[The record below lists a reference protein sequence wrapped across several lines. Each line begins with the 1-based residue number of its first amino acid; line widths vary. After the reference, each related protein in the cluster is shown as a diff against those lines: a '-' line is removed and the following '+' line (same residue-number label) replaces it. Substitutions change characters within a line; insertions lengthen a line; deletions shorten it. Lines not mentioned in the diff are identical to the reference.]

1 MQKNDKIICRIVNYI
16 PRERTFE
23 VEDLASRIRGY
34 VIFVNNYQDIPVLKE
49 AYRKGKNIPLYFD
62 RYEGENALF
71 SYKEIK
77 TEVAKEKTLVEIK
90 ALFSGTDGD
99 FNQTLFDALFSSL
112 GETIDTEE
120 KYNLAKQLLLANKEL
135 KVRGGLTKDLFKMS
149 TPAFQKL
156 FWEEGVLPFFSNFGI
171 RKLWSEADEDEKD
184 LILQRLG
191 ITVQPKYATSVEC
204 FFEQI
209 GEEVVKNIISAKKS
223 IKIAMAWFTN
233 FDIFRVVKH
242 KLESSDV
249 DITLVTNNDLIN
261 NGGYCLNLNELID
274 AGLKMYL
281 YEYPD
286 MLHHKF
292 CIIDEELVMTGSYN
306 WTFFSEAVN
315 RENMLVIKGDNII
328 VESFIK
334 EFQYI
339 ISDRPAIDKMPEA
352 VPDRPEYDRSSFK
365 QYICEELVIRTRKHI
380 GNARENLNRAKSL
393 SPSYVSV
400 TRAIQD
406 CNITLDNTAISTQV
420 LESVAATTAI
430 EERREQIASHQLQ
443 LQQLDTKRETI
454 QTQQRII
461 SQRQQEVQAQAQ
473 QIADNEDISEKDRKN
488 LQDNVRQQEEQLCKE
503 EQQLKNT
510 LNEVEQESTGL
521 ERAVQQAQEEIITIQ
536 ETAQT
541 ETQGGRGTLK
551 INLKWNTTDDLDLH
565 VFDPSGFEIYYG
577 QKEHDCDGVKGQLDV
592 DANASS
598 PYTTRTPQENIF
610 WEEGKNAP
618 IGRYKVRVVLFNK
631 RDNVNTIP
639 FTVTIYPDKGET
651 KTFTGKVEVEKSAK
665 DIVDFE
671 YSENGISYI

>member
-1 MQKNDKIICRIVNYI
+1 MQKNDKILCRIVNYI

-23 VEDLASRIRGY
+23 VEGLASRIKGY
-34 VIFVNNYQDIPVLKE
+34 VIFVNNYQDIPALKE

-62 RYEGENALF
+62 RFEDGNALF

-77 TEVAKEKTLVEIK
+77 AEVAKGKPLIEIK
-90 ALFSGTDGD
+90 ALFSGTDRD

-120 KYNLAKQLLLANKEL
+120 KFNLAKQLLLANKEL
-135 KVRGGLTKDLFKMS
+135 KVRGGLTKDIFKMS

-171 RKLWSEADEDEKD
+171 RQLWSEADEDEKD

-191 ITVQPKYATSVEC
+191 ITVHPQYTTSVEC

-209 GEEVVKNIISAKKS
+209 GEEVIKNIISAKKS

-242 KLESSDV
+242 KLESCDV

-274 AGLKMYL
+274 AGLKIYL

-339 ISDRPAIDKMPEA
+339 ISDRRAIDRMPEA

-365 QYICEELVIRTRKHI
+365 QYICEELVIRTKKRI
-380 GNARENLNRAKSL
+380 GNARENINRAKSL

-400 TRAIQD
+400 ARAIQD
-406 CNITLDNTAISTQV
+406 FNITLDNTAISTQV

-473 QIADNEDISEKDRKN
+473 QIADNEDISEEDRKY
-488 LQDNVRQQEEQLCKE
+488 LQDNVREQEEQLCKE
-503 EQQLKNT
+503 EQLLKNT
-510 LNEVEQESTGL
+510 LNEVVQESTGL

-536 ETAQT
+536 ETVQT

-551 INLKWNTTDDLDLH
+551 INLKWNTIDDLDLH
-565 VFDPSGFEIYYG
+565 VFDPSGYEIYYA

-598 PYTTRTPQENIF
+598 PYTRTPQENIF

-618 IGRYKVRVVLFNK
+618 IGRYKVQVVLYSK

-639 FTVTIYPDKGET
+639 FTVTIYPDKGDT
-651 KTFTGKVEVEKSAK
+651 KTFIGKVEVEKSPK
-665 DIVDFE
+665 DIVVFD
-671 YSENGISYI
+671 YSENGISYM